1 MGCANP
7 KPNPKPNPACS
18 FLLLRM
24 LVVPYSTPFGVLHST
39 HGYYIVPVYST
50 VVPVVPYS
58 TVVPI
63 VPVGT
68 TTVLVGTI
76 QYP

>member
-1 MGCANP
+1 
-7 KPNPKPNPACS
+7 
-18 FLLLRM
+18 M
-24 LVVPYSTPFGVLHST
+24 LVVPCITPFGVLHST
-39 HGYYIVPVYST
+39 HGYYIIVPVCST

-58 TVVPI
+58 TVVPV

-68 TTVLVGTI
+68 TAVPVGNTI